1 MMCYTPCASGR
12 TRGASPSLVGSSAW
26 DGRWFYVPA
35 FVWVVSKALQ
45 VRLQHQINQGR
56 KVSLSE
62 VAEKAGVDRGALTRL
77 EQGST
82 ECFDGDMIAKL
93 CGYYGVGVGDL
104 LEYDPNMQE
113 AGYAAG
119 ALLPA

>member
-1 MMCYTPCASGR
+1 VAR
-12 TRGASPSLVGSSAW
+12 
-26 DGRWFYVPA
+26 
-35 FVWVVSKALQ
+35 VVSKALKI
-45 VRLQHQINQGR
+45 RLQHQIKQGR

-82 ECFDGDMIAKL
+82 ERFDGDMIAKL
-93 CGYYGVGVGDL
+93 CGYYDVGVGDL

-113 AGYAAG
+113 TGYTAGE
-119 ALLPA
+119 LVPA